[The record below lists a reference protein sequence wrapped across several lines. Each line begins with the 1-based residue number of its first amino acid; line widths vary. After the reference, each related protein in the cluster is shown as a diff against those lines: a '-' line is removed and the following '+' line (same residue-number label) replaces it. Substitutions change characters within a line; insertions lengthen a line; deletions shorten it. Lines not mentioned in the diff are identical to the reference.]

1 MEYVG
6 SENLGKTLSD
16 SSKNSYIPVSL
27 IVLSSYIQDI
37 EPVSYLQ
44 SLDEIS
50 RYDLTSLRQ
59 EPIIHVNYGTS
70 AEMRTNS
77 IVFQVDKTSVLVKA
91 AHSFNKVIFI
101 EIQL

>member
-1 MEYVG
+1 M
-6 SENLGKTLSD
+6 
-16 SSKNSYIPVSL
+16 P
-27 IVLSSYIQDI
+27 SSYIQDI
-37 EPVSYLQ
+37 EPVPYLQ

-50 RYDLTSLRQ
+50 RYGLTSLRQ

-77 IVFQVDKTSVLVKA
+77 IVFQVKA

-101 EIQL
+101 EI